1 MQNSAPAPP
10 GGAVGRQAVAFL
22 IEGDMA
28 QFYNCSFYGAQ
39 DTLYDKRGRHYWK
52 DCFIQGSIDFI
63 FGDGQSYYE
72 VIQHSCRF
80 AFLFL
85 ISFLSSLQLIR
96 LLTINPA
103 SWVLVLITG
112 CCVELSAERHRATEQ
127 RLPNCAETVQG
138 HGRQWLLVREV
149 QGDGQRSGVP
159 GPCVGAVLASDIHP
173 NLLRGSH
180 HPRWLVRLGYL
191 QQTQVR
197 VISPL
202 LLSHTFAQFKKKNP
216 SSSGAL

>member
-72 VIQHSCRF
+72 VIH
-80 AFLFL
+80 
-85 ISFLSSLQLIR
+85 
-96 LLTINPA
+96 
-103 SWVLVLITG
+103 
-112 CCVELSAERHRATEQ
+112 
-127 RLPNCAETVQG
+127 
-138 HGRQWLLVREV
+138 
-149 QGDGQRSGVP
+149 
-159 GPCVGAVLASDIHP
+159 
-173 NLLRGSH
+173 
-180 HPRWLVRLGYL
+180 
-191 QQTQVR
+191 
-197 VISPL
+197 
-202 LLSHTFAQFKKKNP
+202 
-216 SSSGAL
+216 

>member
-72 VIQHSCRF
+72 VIKHRCRLSF
-80 AFLFL
+80 LLFLFFQVCN
-85 ISFLSSLQLIR
+85 SFYSRSILMGVGVTGVVQNCQLNVIAKP
-96 LLTINPA
+96 N
-103 SWVLVLITG
+103 SG
-112 CCVELSAERHRATEQ
+112 SLSAQKRSNGTDDSGYSFVNCKVTGSGPVYLGRA
-127 RLPNCAETVQG
+127 
-138 HGRQWLLVREV
+138 W
-149 QGDGQRSGVP
+149 
-159 GPCVGAVLASDIHP
+159 GPFSRVVFIQTYFEDLIIPAGWYDWGISSRRKYVNFSLAP
-173 NLLRGSH
+173 
-180 HPRWLVRLGYL
+180 
-191 QQTQVR
+191 
-197 VISPL
+197 
-202 LLSHTFAQFKKKNP
+202 LSHICTIFKVF
-216 SSSGAL
+216 SFFF